1 MGVFS
6 ELGNPAAFGN
16 LGAIP
21 KSNDAYKILVLHNMR
36 IWEILVG
43 QQEKHTVSFLVGRSR
58 HGSAHVV

>member
-21 KSNDAYKILVLHNMR
+21 KSNDAYKILQAHNMR

-43 QQEKHTVSFLVGRSR
+43 QRRNIRYPF
-58 HGSAHVV
+58 